1 MKALV
6 FSDEPKNAREII
18 TYLRGKMDIDA
29 VSQEDKELVEYGAD
43 TVYFYRDGFVDNLS
57 KFLADHIVKNKY
69 DLVFISSTNLGREL
83 AGLLS
88 FKLKM
93 KCMPEIFY
101 LENKGKNITKRFFHG
116 GKTVVE
122 EESNLRM
129 FTVSPGICDAEKADK
144 KSEVRNVSLEKS
156 IYKIINVKSK
166 ETAGTD
172 IRNAKV
178 IVSIGRGLGSQEN
191 IEKVMPLVETL
202 HAEISG
208 SRPVCLDYKW
218 LSEDKQVGL
227 SGKKVRP
234 DFYIA
239 LGISGQIQ
247 HIAGIRGSKTI
258 IAINK
263 DKSAPIFEECDYGIV
278 GDLFTVVPE
287 LVEKLK
293 K

>member
-1 MKALV
+1 
-6 FSDEPKNAREII
+6 
-18 TYLRGKMDIDA
+18 
-29 VSQEDKELVEYGAD
+29 
-43 TVYFYRDGFVDNLS
+43 
-57 KFLADHIVKNKY
+57 
-69 DLVFISSTNLGREL
+69 
-83 AGLLS
+83 
-88 FKLKM
+88 
-93 KCMPEIFY
+93 
-101 LENKGKNITKRFFHG
+101 
-116 GKTVVE
+116 
-122 EESNLRM
+122 
-129 FTVSPGICDAEKADK
+129 
-144 KSEVRNVSLEKS
+144 
-156 IYKIINVKSK
+156 
-166 ETAGTD
+166 
-172 IRNAKV
+172 
-178 IVSIGRGLGSQEN
+178 
-191 IEKVMPLVETL
+191 MPLVEAL

>member
-6 FSDEPKNAREII
+6 FSDESKNAREII

-29 VSQEDKELVEYGAD
+29 VSQEDKELAEYGAD

-83 AGLLS
+83 AGILS

-101 LENKGKNITKRFFHG
+101 FENKDKNITKRFFHG

-144 KSEVRNVSLEKS
+144 NSEVRNVSLEKS
-156 IYKIINVKSK
+156 LYKIINVKSK

-191 IEKVMPLVETL
+191 IEKVMPLVEAL

-287 LVEKLK
+287 LVAKLK